1 MNEGFNYKGYA
12 GKLLFLDLTRQ
23 KIAPKQY
30 PKDLA
35 ENYLGGAGLASRILY
50 DMIQPGIDPLSPV
63 NVVVVATG
71 PLTGTLFPQ
80 ASRYIVAAK
89 SPLTGIWGESHA
101 AGHFGPEMKFA
112 GYDGVI
118 ISGRSE
124 TPVYLFIENGKAE
137 LLDAHELWGCTTS
150 ETEYKIREIHGSN
163 DRIKVASIGQA
174 GENLVRFAAI
184 INDKGRAAA
193 RSGMGAVWG
202 SKNFKAIACVGY
214 GELEVADPERY
225 LDVIRTFHKRM
236 LEDPFMPSRV
246 EYGTTSLIE
255 LMQEIGRL
263 PTYNLKQGVFDQFEA
278 IGGEAI
284 KQQYLVKPRADFAC
298 LQRCERYTCV
308 PTGPYRYIGASPE
321 FESQSAL
328 GSRCGNSKL
337 ESILYAHHICNLYGL
352 DTIST
357 GATISWAMECW
368 EKGLLTEEDT
378 EGINLSWG
386 SHEVIIQLI
395 HQIAARKGFGDLLA
409 EGSYRAAQQLG
420 KGQEYV
426 MHVKKQEIA
435 AQEPRAQKSMGL
447 ASATAA
453 RGADH
458 LYAFPV
464 LDEVGFGEAIK
475 KRFGTEYLPEIG
487 DRLDPKYKGL
497 MVAKSENFMVIVE
510 SLGVCKYGTQIPPQF
525 FYDDLA
531 LALEVTTGHKLSPE
545 ELERIGERIVNLN
558 RAFNIREGI
567 GRKDDSLPTRLTKI
581 PSPTGPAKGQVVELE
596 QMLTDY
602 YKSRG
607 WDQETGFPTRDK
619 LEALGL
625 SDIANDLNLA

>member
-1 MNEGFNYKGYA
+1 MSEGFPYKGYA
-12 GKLLFLDLTRQ
+12 GKLLYLDLSHH
-23 KIAPKQY
+23 KIFSTQY
-30 PKDLA
+30 PRDLA

-50 DMIQPGIDPLSPV
+50 DMIQPGIDPLSPT
-63 NVVVVATG
+63 NVVIVATG

-101 AGHFGPEMKFA
+101 AGHFGPELKFA
-112 GYDGVI
+112 GYDGVVI
-118 ISGRSE
+118 TGRSE
-124 TPVYLFIENGKAE
+124 NPVYLFIENGKTE
-137 LLDAHELWGCTTS
+137 LLDARELWGSTTS
-150 ETEYKIREIHGSN
+150 ETEDKIRELHGSN
-163 DRIKVASIGQA
+163 NRIKIASIGPA
-174 GENLVRFAAI
+174 GEKLVRFAAI

-214 GELEVADPERY
+214 GELKVADPERY
-225 LDVIRTFHKRM
+225 LDVIRAFQQRM
-236 LEDPFMPSRV
+236 LDDPFMPSRV
-246 EYGTTSLIE
+246 EYGTTYLIE
-255 LMQEIGRL
+255 LMHEIGRL
-263 PTYNLKQGVFDQFEA
+263 PSYNLKQGVFDEFEA

-284 KQQYLVKPRADFAC
+284 KQQYLIKPRADFAC

-328 GSRCGNSKL
+328 GSRCGNRNL
-337 ESILYAHHICNLYGL
+337 ESILYAHYLCNLYGL

-357 GATISWAMECW
+357 GAAISWAMECW

-378 EGINLSWG
+378 RGINLNWG

-420 KGQEYV
+420 KGQEFV

-464 LDEVGFGEAIK
+464 LDEVGFSEAIK
-475 KRFGTEYLPEIG
+475 KRFGYEYLPEIG

-497 MVAKSENFMVIVE
+497 MVARCENFMVVVE

-531 LALEVTTGHKLSPE
+531 LALEVTTGHELSSE
-545 ELERIGERIVNLN
+545 ALERIGERIVNLN

-567 GRKDDSLPTRLTKI
+567 GRKDDTLPTRLTKT
-581 PSPTGPAKGQVVELE
+581 PSPSGPAKGQVVELE
-596 QMLTDY
+596 QMLSEY
-602 YKSRG
+602 YNTRG
-607 WDQETGFPTRDK
+607 WDQETGCPTREK
-619 LEALGL
+619 LVSLGL
-625 SDIANDLNLA
+625 LYIADDLEES